1 MVDRMLRPA
10 RRGNRRRRSRNFR
23 AWQRFCPDGRTCPYC
38 PHDNTTH
45 LTTSGQPHF
54 YRLATTGE
62 TSDASVM
69 LYRHNTP
76 DGGSM
81 LVRRMTVA
89 REAEIVTAFCT
100 ACAQEMRAPQVLCY
114 QRTLATGEVV
124 GLKTE
129 DDAQSKGEST

>member
-1 MVDRMLRPA
+1 MVDRMLRPT

-23 AWQRFCPDGRTCPYC
+23 AWQRFCLDGRTCPYC

-45 LTTSGQPHF
+45 LSTSGQPHF
-54 YRLATTGE
+54 YRPATPE
-62 TSDASVM
+62 DVADASVM
-69 LYRHNTP
+69 LYRHDTP
-76 DGGSM
+76 DGSSM

-100 ACAQEMRAPQVLCY
+100 ACALEIGAPQVLCF
-114 QRTLATGEVV
+114 QRTLGTGEVV

-129 DDAQSKGEST
+129 DDAQTKGEST